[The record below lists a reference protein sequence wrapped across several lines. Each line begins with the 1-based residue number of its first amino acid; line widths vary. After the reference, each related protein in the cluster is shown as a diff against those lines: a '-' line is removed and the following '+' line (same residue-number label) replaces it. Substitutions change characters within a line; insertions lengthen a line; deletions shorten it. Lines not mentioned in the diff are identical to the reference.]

1 MTMMWHFI
9 LFNLILIK
17 NSPLNPGSVQSV
29 KPKAKLAALSNSLA
43 AVAAEKAQS
52 EAKFLADKR
61 KMRKELE
68 DTKLELE
75 NVQKTEADTK
85 VSLEETKS
93 KLIIERHER
102 DKEMNNNKLMVQEL
116 QKLVADERNEKEK
129 LKTDLLQLKSKV
141 ILLEDPSKNKQSE
154 SQITKL
160 KEDLENAKMQIVVK
174 EKQLKEQDVTE
185 RRIGDIRSEMGD
197 MKQKHLEQLKN
208 AETAREKAELRALEI
223 QSQQVFL
230 LGILFIKLNY
240 TINAQ
245 LYCLFLIFC
254 MNLFYHHQFCFYRR
268 KELLILRLDCK
279 SCLTASVLM
288 KNLEFRI
295 KLQLDH

>member
-1 MTMMWHFI
+1 MWHFI
-9 LFNLILIK
+9 LLILILIK

-185 RRIGDIRSEMGD
+185 RRIGDIRCEMGD

-230 LGILFIKLNY
+230 FGILFIKLNY

-245 LYCLFLIFC
+245 LYF
-254 MNLFYHHQFCFYRR
+254 
-268 KELLILRLDCK
+268 
-279 SCLTASVLM
+279 
-288 KNLEFRI
+288 
-295 KLQLDH
+295 

>member
-1 MTMMWHFI
+1 M
-9 LFNLILIK
+9 
-17 NSPLNPGSVQSV
+17 GS
-29 KPKAKLAALSNSLA
+29 KAKLAALSNSLA

-160 KEDLENAKMQIVVK
+160 KA
-174 EKQLKEQDVTE
+174 
-185 RRIGDIRSEMGD
+185 
-197 MKQKHLEQLKN
+197 H
-208 AETAREKAELRALEI
+208 
-223 QSQQVFL
+223 
-230 LGILFIKLNY
+230 
-240 TINAQ
+240 
-245 LYCLFLIFC
+245 
-254 MNLFYHHQFCFYRR
+254 
-268 KELLILRLDCK
+268 
-279 SCLTASVLM
+279 
-288 KNLEFRI
+288 
-295 KLQLDH
+295 